1 METYLVGVIEVNP
14 KEILEAGIKKEL
26 IKLIAKILDDELVF
40 QLHTVEDFEK
50 RLKTLGSRI
59 DGLKTSLEYI
69 QDFIRSYGL
78 KIFYEEFERLIGCY
92 IDMEKTSFISKKV
105 GFEELN
111 YDEDI
116 PMPPGNDPNCNN
128 FMGRLLL

>member
-1 METYLVGVIEVNP
+1 VIEVNP

-26 IKLIAKILDDELVF
+26 IKLIARILDDELVF
-40 QLHTVEDFEK
+40 QLHTIEDFEK
-50 RLKTLGSRI
+50 RLKNLGSRM

-92 IDMEKTSFISKKV
+92 IDM
-105 GFEELN
+105 
-111 YDEDI
+111 
-116 PMPPGNDPNCNN
+116 
-128 FMGRLLL
+128 